1 MKHHASSS
9 LWDKFNA
16 ILTTGIQRGRGII
29 GAATSSLTEASSVE
43 GGKATA
49 KTRTK
54 MISKIAGMSTEAALN
69 GEIDR
74 DQADEITRMAVDKAS
89 AIAGK
94 VADPLDDLTQTAY
107 DTGKGMLDVAA
118 EAMDSKEKQSA
129 IGESIRSWF
138 TDKAVAATSWAT
150 GKVNGW
156 LNPDEKSS
164 INAPASTLDKLSFFN
179 APVSYLNK
187 RMAELEENAAAKEA
201 EGKAP
206 SIFDSIKLLL
216 LGIVKFFVTLI
227 FGDDS
232 KPAYTTVPQSDV
244 PPVPASAM
252 GGAAPAPSMSAS
264 SKKSDVDAEKTYQH
278 SM

>member
-1 MKHHASSS
+1 MKDHAKPS
-9 LWDKFNA
+9 LWDKFSA
-16 ILTTGIQRGRGII
+16 IVTTGIQRGSGIVS
-29 GAATSSLTEASSVE
+29 AATSSLTAAPLAE

-49 KTRTK
+49 KARKK

-74 DQADEITRMAVDKAS
+74 EQTDEITRMAVDKAS

-94 VADPLDDLTQTAY
+94 VADPLDHLTQAAY
-107 DTGKGMLDVAA
+107 DTGKEMLDVAA
-118 EAMDSKEKQSA
+118 EAMDSKEKKSA

-138 TDKAVAATSWAT
+138 AEKAVSATNWAT

-164 INAPASTLDKLSFFN
+164 IDAPASTLDKLSFFN

-187 RMAELEENAAAKEA
+187 RMAELDQNAAAKEA

-232 KPAYTTVPQSDV
+232 KPAYTKVPQSDV

-264 SKKSDVDAEKTYQH
+264 SKKADVDAEKTPQH